1 MKEEDIQK
9 KEDEMRKELKPLA
22 EKDLK
27 VYLIMDHIAKQEN
40 ITVAEG
46 DHLLPKVMEFLL
58 REAKWEEAKNGGK

>member
-1 MKEEDIQK
+1 MKDEDIQK

-27 VYLIMDHIAKQEN
+27 VYLIMEHIAKQEN

-58 REAKWEEAKNGGK
+58 REAKWEEAQNGGK